1 MRLIDCH
8 AKRDD
13 DYDWGDNSRDPT
25 CERRGV
31 VSHDRGGVVVQ
42 KNTAPVDDAPP
53 LTPVKPPCPEP
64 DLMFPELPWLLMC
77 ARASLMEDWM
87 D

>member
-1 MRLIDCH
+1 
-8 AKRDD
+8 
-13 DYDWGDNSRDPT
+13 
-25 CERRGV
+25 
-31 VSHDRGGVVVQ
+31 VVQ

>member
-1 MRLIDCH
+1 M
-8 AKRDD
+8 
-13 DYDWGDNSRDPT
+13 
-25 CERRGV
+25 
-31 VSHDRGGVVVQ
+31 SHDGGVVAQ

-77 ARASLMEDWM
+77 ARASLVEDWVDWM
-87 D
+87 MGDVEGPLRI